1 MLDHVDSFL
10 LHVDTRGTFLKV
22 AELLSETAAQD
33 AEVEKNL
40 SAIRAWT
47 QTQIDILSQQVP
59 RSGLSGDI
67 LGSPAEATLLAV
79 SYLRARAGLRAGAAS
94 VPSQLKKAVADARK
108 LLDTLE
114 PDFISGLLIETERR
128 ASRDPVFA
136 NTLNKAVEDL
146 RWLGGQLIYLP
157 GLDVPQTL
165 HQQGVASRELSVKNR
180 LAQQTQNRSR
190 LWEAIIFIALC
201 CIDIAKH
208 SR

>member
-1 MLDHVDSFL
+1 MFDHVDSFL

-79 SYLRARAGLRAGAAS
+79 SYLRAQAGLQAGAAS
-94 VPSQLKKAVADARK
+94 VPSQLPELKKAVADARK

-114 PDFISGLLIETERR
+114 PDFISGLSLETESR

-136 NTLNKAVEDL
+136 NALNKAVEDL

-165 HQQGVASRELSVKNR
+165 QRRTYQQGVASRRS
-180 LAQQTQNRSR
+180 AGQNTGVA
-190 LWEAIIFIALC
+190 LTILLIVVFIIAYGQG
-201 CIDIAKH
+201 ANKA
-208 SR
+208 

>member
-79 SYLRARAGLRAGAAS
+79 SYLRARAGLRARAAS
-94 VPSQLKKAVADARK
+94 ELPELKKTVADARK

-114 PDFISGLLIETERR
+114 RI
-128 ASRDPVFA
+128 
-136 NTLNKAVEDL
+136 
-146 RWLGGQLIYLP
+146 
-157 GLDVPQTL
+157 
-165 HQQGVASRELSVKNR
+165 LSV
-180 LAQQTQNRSR
+180 A
-190 LWEAIIFIALC
+190 C
-201 CIDIAKH
+201 
-208 SR
+208 

>member
-67 LGSPAEATLLAV
+67 LGSPAEATLLRGTRDGSLFCRSNPPSRGSVWMWQRPTEACPRTGAIFLGDIW
-79 SYLRARAGLRAGAAS
+79 LRTKT
-94 VPSQLKKAVADARK
+94 PSSSWFMFLSTGCLKTR
-108 LLDTLE
+108 LLTVFHGVKTPRTWPLSPGSDH
-114 PDFISGLLIETERR
+114 SGWR
-128 ASRDPVFA
+128 FM
-136 NTLNKAVEDL
+136 
-146 RWLGGQLIYLP
+146 P
-157 GLDVPQTL
+157 GC
-165 HQQGVASRELSVKNR
+165 G
-180 LAQQTQNRSR
+180 
-190 LWEAIIFIALC
+190 
-201 CIDIAKH
+201 
-208 SR
+208 